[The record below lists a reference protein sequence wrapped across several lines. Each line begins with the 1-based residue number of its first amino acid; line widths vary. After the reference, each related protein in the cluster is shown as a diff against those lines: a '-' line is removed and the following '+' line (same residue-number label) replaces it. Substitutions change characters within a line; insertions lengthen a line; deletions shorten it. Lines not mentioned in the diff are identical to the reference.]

1 MLKGAL
7 KLVVITLLL
16 VAVAGFGLWFLF
28 FAGLSSVADGEP
40 ADGVRVVKDG
50 FVGVGMLDVGAKQVA
65 LVDCG
70 LDASGKAVL
79 AALSKR
85 GLTADSVVAI
95 FLTHG
100 HGDHTAGCHL
110 FRQAKTY
117 ALEADVPLVEGREGS
132 HGPFT
137 RFFPAKATGAHVT
150 QTLHDGDVLH
160 VGKLNVRV
168 LAVPGHTP
176 GSAAY
181 LAGDC
186 LFVGDSANITSSG
199 DVVGAPWPFTDD
211 SPRNH
216 TELKALASK
225 LAADSGKIVAIVPS
239 HSGIGNFS
247 ALRSYTP

>member
-7 KLVVITLLL
+7 KFIFATLLL
-16 VAVAGFGLWFLF
+16 LAAAGFGLWFVF
-28 FAGLSSVADGEP
+28 FAGLSVLADGSP

-50 FVGVGMLDVGAKQVA
+50 MVGVGVLDAGDKQVA

-70 LDASGKAVL
+70 VDPAGKAIL
-79 AALSKR
+79 AELSTR
-85 GLTADSVVAI
+85 GLTAASVSAI

-110 FRQAKTY
+110 FAQAKTY
-117 ALEADVPLVEGREGS
+117 ALAADVPLVEGQTGS
-132 HGPFT
+132 HGPLT
-137 RFFPAKATGAHVT
+137 RFFPANPTRIHVT
-150 QTLHDGDVLH
+150 QAVHDGEVVR
-160 VGKLNVRV
+160 VGKLDVRV

-181 LAGDC
+181 LAAGC

-199 DVVGAPWPFTDD
+199 EVVGAPWPFTDD

-216 TELKALASK
+216 EALKTLATK
-225 LAADSGKIVAIVPS
+225 LHPDSDQIVAVVPA

-247 ALRSYTP
+247 ALNRYTP